1 MELGVWM
8 VIGFGIGFSAG
19 IAADRLRSLFRN
31 IVGRQENR
39 QAPLTKP
46 LESDPNSSLP
56 PFPRLRPP
64 PR

>member
-19 IAADRLRSLFRN
+19 IAGDRVRRLLRSMG
-31 IVGRQENR
+31 GRQENG
-39 QAPLTKP
+39 QTPIKKP
-46 LESDPNSSLP
+46 PDSDPDSSLP